1 MTTIPKDHLDE
12 LPYLCHL
19 CSDGTAFYD
28 RLSKKVH
35 LHLSH
40 AVPYT
45 HPPGGPIAI
54 DSYKKA
60 VSVISDHRSLGRNVV
75 HWVLCL

>member
-60 VSVISDHRSLGRNVV
+60 VSYCQKV
-75 HWVLCL
+75 